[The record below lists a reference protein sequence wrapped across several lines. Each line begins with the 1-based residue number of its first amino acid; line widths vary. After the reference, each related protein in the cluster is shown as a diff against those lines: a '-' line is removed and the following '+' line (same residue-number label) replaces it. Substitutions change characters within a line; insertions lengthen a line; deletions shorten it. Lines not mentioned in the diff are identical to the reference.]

1 VISHWVVHVNL
12 FLSGEIPAGRRGVGV
27 PPIRVPD
34 FAHLPQLRKTV
45 LASALQT
52 DFQEESMSRFIH
64 FPRHALAS
72 GVFFAVGL
80 FLAGIAGWAWS
91 PSARLGQE
99 AAKSSDDA
107 SLLEGFRHVEA
118 ASVSD
123 ALEQISGRKMYMSHR
138 MRPIFPTKFAGLAVT
153 VLLKKESN
161 HDPDALRG
169 MLAAIDE
176 GSRNSVYVMVVEDGA
191 DIAGMG
197 GLMGTAMASRNF
209 SGAVIDGG
217 VRDTA
222 YLQKIGFPVY
232 ALGIVPSTSVS
243 HYRFAGANIPV
254 VCDGVAV
261 NPGDIVVAD
270 ADGVVVVPRP
280 TAAQVL
286 ALAEEMDFKEHSMYA
301 WIEKLKSIQEAVKK
315 FGRL

>member
-1 VISHWVVHVNL
+1 MNRFAS
-12 FLSGEIPAGRRGVGV
+12 FFRRAIVCGG
-27 PPIRVPD
+27 
-34 FAHLPQLRKTV
+34 V
-45 LASALQT
+45 LAIS
-52 DFQEESMSRFIH
+52 
-64 FPRHALAS
+64 LA
-72 GVFFAVGL
+72 
-80 FLAGIAGWAWS
+80 LAGIAGWAW
-91 PSARLGQE
+91 PPFTNSAQE
-99 AAKSSDDA
+99 VAKPSDDG

-123 ALEQISGRKMYMSHR
+123 ALEQISGHKMYMTHR
-138 MRPIFPTKFAGLAVT
+138 MRPIFPTKFAGFALT

-161 HDPDALRG
+161 NDPGALTG
-169 MLAAIDE
+169 MLAAIDQ
-176 GSRNSVYVMVVEDGA
+176 GPPNSVYVMVVEDGA

-197 GLMGTAMASRNF
+197 GLMGTAMASRDF

-261 NPGDIVVAD
+261 NPADIIVAD
-270 ADGVVVVPRP
+270 ADGVVIVPRA
-280 TAAQVL
+280 TAAQAP
-286 ALAEEMDFKEHSMYA
+286 ALAQEMGFQKHSMYA